1 MSSKGHHACLHI
13 RLCTR
18 GFLGPGPLGSFGNS
32 RPEGRSLGKTFG
44 GEPASTSLATCGD
57 LATLFLPPTQEANSG
72 FVMKDS
78 VINVSIFLFT
88 IDLPPRKRFQGV
100 VALPAVCL
108 LNIYLF
114 CGFKIVASGNYLVAS
129 ICNYLDASCNLWRCG
144 PLVVVR
150 GLQSKW
156 ASGVEA
162 LRLKMWDFIAPTG
175 NQTLVPCLARWIPN
189 HWTTTEVPGCLLDF
203 PCY

>member
-13 RLCTR
+13 RSCTR

-88 IDLPPRKRFQGV
+88 KHLPPRKRFQGV
-100 VALPAVCL
+100 VALPEVCL

-114 CGFKIVASGNYLVAS
+114 CGFKIVASGQLFSCIYLQ
-129 ICNYLDASCNLWRCG
+129 LFRCIMQ
-144 PLVVVR
+144 LVEV
-150 GLQSKW
+150 
-156 ASGVEA
+156 
-162 LRLKMWDFIAPTG
+162 
-175 NQTLVPCLARWIPN
+175 
-189 HWTTTEVPGCLLDF
+189 WTTSCGAWAPEQVGF
-203 PCY
+203 RS